1 MNFNTKSF
9 LLHLLSAST
18 ALAGVIPVTTP
29 TPTLSPSKV
38 TLAPREDEPT
48 AAPKSIFT
56 TTDHIT
62 IGGVTNS
69 HVTIPGH
76 TIDIAIPTCKQTIT
90 PDENGYVPPGTC
102 GAIWHYYP
110 SFAAALTFAF
120 LFGGLM
126 VLHIWQAAKY
136 KKRWCW
142 VIIMAS
148 IWEMMAFIFRALS
161 TKDQQSKGIY
171 LVFQI
176 FILLAPIWVNAYAY
190 MTLGRMVYYF
200 LPWRSILGM
209 PAATLAAIFVGLDIV
224 SFIVQLIGGSMAG
237 PGAPPQEQ
245 QRAIHIYMGGI
256 GLQEFFIVLF
266 VGLCIRF
273 QTKMHKLKGPGGFKD
288 FITSSWGM
296 LITALYFSLAMIS
309 IRIIYRLIE
318 FSGGMGEDNALVT
331 HEIYFYLLEAVPMF
345 LALLVFNFVHP
356 GRIMTGPHSDMP
368 GLFSMIK
375 NKLSRNK
382 GKELLDDQSDSD
394 VELRQEW
401 QMPRAVGHYSDSP
414 ARA

>member
-1 MNFNTKSF
+1 MHFATKSF

-38 TLAPREDEPT
+38 TLVPREDEPT

-56 TTDHIT
+56 TTNHIT
-62 IGGVTNS
+62 VGGVTNS

-237 PGAPPQEQ
+237 PGAPPEEQ

-273 QTKMHKLKGPGGFKD
+273 QAKMHKLKGPGGFKD

-331 HEIYFYLLEAVPMF
+331 HEVYFYLLEAVPMF

-368 GLFSMIK
+368 GLFSLIK

-382 GKELLDDQSDSD
+382 GKELLDDRSDSD
-394 VELRQEW
+394 VELRQGW
-401 QMPRAVGHYSDSP
+401 QMPRAAGHYSDSA

>member
-1 MNFNTKSF
+1 
-9 LLHLLSAST
+9 
-18 ALAGVIPVTTP
+18 
-29 TPTLSPSKV
+29 
-38 TLAPREDEPT
+38 
-48 AAPKSIFT
+48 
-56 TTDHIT
+56 
-62 IGGVTNS
+62 
-69 HVTIPGH
+69 
-76 TIDIAIPTCKQTIT
+76 
-90 PDENGYVPPGTC
+90 
-102 GAIWHYYP
+102 
-110 SFAAALTFAF
+110 
-120 LFGGLM
+120 
-126 VLHIWQAAKY
+126 
-136 KKRWCW
+136 
-142 VIIMAS
+142 
-148 IWEMMAFIFRALS
+148 
-161 TKDQQSKGIY
+161 
-171 LVFQI
+171 
-176 FILLAPIWVNAYAY
+176 

-200 LPWRSILGM
+200 LPSRSILGM

-224 SFIVQLIGGSMAG
+224 SFIIQLIGGSMAG

-273 QTKMHKLKGPGGFKD
+273 QAKMHKLKGLGGFKE

-318 FSGGMGEDNALVT
+318 FSGGVGQDNALLT
-331 HEIYFYLLEAVPMF
+331 HEVYFYLLEAVPMF

-375 NKLSRNK
+375 NKLSKNK
-382 GKELLDDQSDSD
+382 GKELLDDRSDSD

-401 QMPRAVGHYSDSP
+401 QMPRAAGHYSDSP